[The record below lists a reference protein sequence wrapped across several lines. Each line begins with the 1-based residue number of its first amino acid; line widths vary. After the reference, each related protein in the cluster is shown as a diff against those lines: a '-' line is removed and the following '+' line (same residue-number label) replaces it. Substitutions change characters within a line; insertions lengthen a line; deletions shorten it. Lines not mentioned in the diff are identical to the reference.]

1 MGRIILKIIP
11 CLLLATAIFAGA
23 QQEPKPEEKKPA
35 AGPISPAAR
44 LAFAKTALLKKAGNG
59 NNIAYDVVS
68 STLDGW
74 GRFSLVNAPDKADV
88 IIEVY
93 SVEESGGGVSA
104 SVGPEGNSRPIGRR
118 GPVTPALIKL
128 TVYDAKTH
136 VPLWTAAE
144 RPKGSAKK
152 VDRENNEVEAAQRL
166 VTKFHDDLEPPP
178 K

>member
-1 MGRIILKIIP
+1 MGRVTFKIISW
-11 CLLLATAIFAGA
+11 LLLAAGTLA
-23 QQEPKPEEKKPA
+23 AGQQEQKPEEKKPA
-35 AGPISPAAR
+35 AAPISPPAR
-44 LAFAKTALLKKAGNG
+44 LAFAKTALLRKAGNG

-104 SVGPEGNSRPIGRR
+104 SAGPEGTGRPIGRR

-144 RPKGSAKK
+144 RPKGAARK

-166 VTKFHDDLEPPP
+166 ITKFHDDVEPPP

>member
-1 MGRIILKIIP
+1 MGRLTLKIIP
-11 CLLLATAIFAGA
+11 WLLLVTAILAAA
-23 QQEPKPEEKKPA
+23 QQEQKPEEKKPA
-35 AGPISPAAR
+35 AAPIAPAAR
-44 LAFAKTALLKKAGNG
+44 LAFAKTALLKKTGNR

-68 STLDGW
+68 STLEGW
-74 GRFSLVNAPDKADV
+74 GRFSLVKAPDKADV

-104 SVGPEGNSRPIGRR
+104 SVGPEGSGRPIERR

-128 TVYDAKTH
+128 TVYDAKTN
-136 VPLWTAAE
+136 VPLWTAAV
-144 RPKGSAKK
+144 RPRGASKK